1 VAEDETHYTISD
13 APEPPENEE
22 PAPAA
27 GVESGTTVEVVEE
40 PASADEPAAAGP
52 KDAWRDVLAQI
63 DALGDSMTRWAK
75 AAVNDPENRRH
86 ADEIKA
92 KFDSVGDKIAATF
105 DDATKTEIGKS
116 VQQAAETTGKAVVE
130 AGGKVAAEAAPV
142 VVSALSGFAGML
154 GKAAER
160 VSTAADRRTSAPA
173 AAPEE
178 PATAEPEG
186 DDTPQAGPDDD
197 AQADA

>member
-13 APEPPENEE
+13 APEPPEPEDA
-22 PAPAA
+22 APAA
-27 GVESGTTVEVVEE
+27 EPGGGTTVEVVEE
-40 PASADEPAAAGP
+40 PFAADEPTGPGP
-52 KDAWRDVLAQI
+52 KDAWREVLAQI

-92 KFDSVGDKIAATF
+92 RLDSVGSKVASTF
-105 DDATKTEIGKS
+105 DEATKTDIGKS

-142 VVSALSGFAGML
+142 VASALSGFAGML

-160 VSTAADRRTSAPA
+160 VSTAADKRTSAP
-173 AAPEE
+173 E
-178 PATAEPEG
+178 PAPTETDPEPETDSAPAAG
-186 DDTPQAGPDDD
+186 SEDDV
-197 AQADA
+197 QADA